1 MAEQDSFATPPQPA
15 FSPSE
20 PGPDESKG
28 KAPRQE
34 SLDAL
39 RGWALLGMALSGLLP
54 FGTLPAWM
62 YHAQV
67 PPPLMKFDP
76 SISGITWVDL
86 VFPFFLFAM
95 GAAMPFAMGKRL
107 DEGEPWHLT
116 LYGLTKRTLLLL
128 VFAFLV
134 HATRPAMT
142 DGSDSSFIQ
151 ILGLGFCL
159 GTFLLFVYSPKW
171 TSLVTWTLR
180 AAGLVILIACS
191 TLVPDPTKLD
201 PMNQDI
207 IIKVLAG
214 VSFTGGLVYWASR
227 RWPWVPY
234 LVGTVV
240 LIGWP
245 IIKYWPPFNPALQWT
260 FSPLVTRLDYH
271 KYLLIVIPGILYGC
285 WLARGGKV
293 SFTKR
298 DSVVLAG
305 CLLLIP
311 LCLIMAG
318 KGSDALLAGYLLA
331 LAVAAAYILPKESDL
346 WQIVP
351 GANLLIFAGVMVSHW
366 GENLRKD
373 SATVSYFLIT
383 SGLAILVHQGF
394 ELWRQKRPKVS
405 PSFMAKVGSN
415 PLLGY
420 LLITHFIFSIVRLTG
435 IDGWIGA
442 QGWSPWLLAL
452 YSLAQTL
459 TIGVLAAF
467 AADKKVFLRA

>member
-1 MAEQDSFATPPQPA
+1 MAEQDSVLVPDGSAIPGSTESPDTRQP
-15 FSPSE
+15 
-20 PGPDESKG
+20 

-54 FGTLPAWM
+54 WGSLPPWM

-67 PPPLMKFDP
+67 PPPDMKFDP

-86 VFPFFLFAM
+86 VFPFFLFSM
-95 GAAMPFAMGKRL
+95 GAAMPFSMGRLL

-116 LYGLTKRTLLLL
+116 LFGLFKRSALLL
-128 VFAFLV
+128 VFAYLV
-134 HATRPAMT
+134 HATRPSMMPGPET
-142 DGSDSSFIQ
+142 GFVQ
-151 ILGLGFCL
+151 MLGLGFCL
-159 GTFLLFVYSPKW
+159 GTLLLFIHSSRWSQQVNWVLKGIGLAII
-171 TSLVTWTLR
+171 LV
-180 AAGLVILIACS
+180 CS
-191 TLVPDPTKLD
+191 SLVPDPTKLD

-234 LVGTVV
+234 LVGTIV
-240 LIGWP
+240 LIVWP

-271 KYLLIVIPGILYGC
+271 KYLLIVIPGVLYGC

-293 SFTKR
+293 AFSKR
-298 DSVVLAG
+298 DSLVLAG
-305 CLLLIP
+305 CLALIP
-311 LCLIMAG
+311 LCLLFAG
-318 KGSDALLAGYLLA
+318 RGSDALLAVFLLA
-331 LAVAAAYILPKESDL
+331 LAGLAAAILPKESGL
-346 WQIVP
+346 WQVVP
-351 GANLLIFAGVMVSHW
+351 SSNLLIFAGIMVSHW

-383 SGLAILVHQGF
+383 SGLAILAHQGM
-394 ELWRQKRPKVS
+394 ELWRQKFLKES
-405 PSFMAKVGSN
+405 PGFMASVGSN

-420 LLITHFIFSIVRLTG
+420 LLITHFIFSFVRLTG
-435 IDGWIGA
+435 VDGWIGS
-442 QGWSPWLLAL
+442 QGWNPWVLAF
-452 YSLAQTL
+452 YSLLQTL
-459 TIGVLAAF
+459 TIAALAAL
-467 AADKKVFLRA
+467 AAKQKVFMRA